1 MAAMTPMMAAIAAA
15 KKAKQSSTGKAS
27 KTFTVGDLVQYW
39 SDSKNKWINATV
51 LERREESGST
61 LYDLDVRKGAKI
73 DRVRERPDGP
83 SKEIGKKAGG
93 ASGGVAVAATSGS
106 PFASFDAFDMRQ
118 SKKRGRD
125 DSDDDVCPASRAEAK
140 ASIDWS
146 NPPEDLVPPLD
157 ETFVRSEAGGVSIEG
172 AWLSHSEQKAFRSE
186 EHLRKVKDMLAPLLV
201 LLAKGGGD
209 EDVLARLNEMAVLAL
224 KRNYIEV
231 NKAYLEFTMG
241 KKRWCD
247 AGSIVTGQQNHGGC
261 INIRKRDPLITYD
274 KDPVLQKYVWGL
286 RRLIQFMQIV
296 RPHPD
301 GSKHM

>member
-157 ETFVRSEAGGVSIEG
+157 ETFVRSEEAAAFFGALHSLRSGRLVARIGG
-172 AWLSHSEQKAFRSE
+172 WR
-186 EHLRKVKDMLAPLLV
+186 
-201 LLAKGGGD
+201 
-209 EDVLARLNEMAVLAL
+209 RLN
-224 KRNYIEV
+224 R
-231 NKAYLEFTMG
+231 
-241 KKRWCD
+241 
-247 AGSIVTGQQNHGGC
+247 GC
-261 INIRKRDPLITYD
+261 LVEPLGA
-274 KDPVLQKYVWGL
+274 KS
-286 RRLIQFMQIV
+286 F
-296 RPHPD
+296 
-301 GSKHM
+301 